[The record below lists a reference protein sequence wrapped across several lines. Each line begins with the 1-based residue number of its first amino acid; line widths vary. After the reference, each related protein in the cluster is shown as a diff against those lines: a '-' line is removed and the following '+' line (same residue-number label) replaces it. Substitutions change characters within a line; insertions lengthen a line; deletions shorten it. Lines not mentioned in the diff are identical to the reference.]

1 MPWISNPGSDR
12 AVTCQRVN
20 FRLEPDRV
28 GASRRSVAEQRGDG
42 RELSLRRPQRRLF
55 YLEAAA
61 LLAGCPVNEAIPS
74 PLTVARAELLYCA
87 LRRIPTTYHDVQTRS
102 DRGVGRGQVSVRQ
115 ALLLEPRPFCVREAR
130 RLGERKLKE
139 WPELFT
145 DDVLK
150 FIAPRK
156 DVCVSANFCIASVTV
171 VVGCSLGSLFS
182 SRFARSPSGVTWSPG
197 GRSPRPRCHFLL
209 GLHHLTLCQTG
220 VRPFVIR
227 IEGMSVPRAPQ
238 PQ

>member
-74 PLTVARAELLYCA
+74 PLTVARAELPVRSEGYQRHITTYRSVEAAEWSWSSLGTA
-87 LRRIPTTYHDVQTRS
+87 GAVARAEAILHPGGSAARRAETQGVARTLRR
-102 DRGVGRGQVSVRQ
+102 
-115 ALLLEPRPFCVREAR
+115 
-130 RLGERKLKE
+130 
-139 WPELFT
+139 
-145 DDVLK
+145 DVLK
-150 FIAPRK
+150 FIARRK
-156 DVCVSANFCIASVTV
+156 DVCVSANFLCSVSYRRRV
-171 VVGCSLGSLFS
+171 VQLRVLFS
-182 SRFARSPSGVTWSPG
+182 SRFARSPSGVARFPG

-220 VRPFVIR
+220 VRSA
-227 IEGMSVPRAPQ
+227 GHSL
-238 PQ
+238 

>member
-156 DVCVSANFCIASVTV
+156 DVCVSANFLYSVSYRRRGVQLRVSVLLEVRQIAERGHVVSGRSIASPAMRTSCS
-171 VVGCSLGSLFS
+171 GCIILRYAKRALD
-182 SRFARSPSGVTWSPG
+182 RS
-197 GRSPRPRCHFLL
+197 
-209 GLHHLTLCQTG
+209 
-220 VRPFVIR
+220 
-227 IEGMSVPRAPQ
+227 
-238 PQ
+238 

>member
-197 GRSPRPRCHFLL
+197 GRSPRPRCAL
-209 GLHHLTLCQTG
+209 
-220 VRPFVIR
+220 PA
-227 IEGMSVPRAPQ
+227 RAASSYVMPNGR
-238 PQ
+238 

>member
-115 ALLLEPRPFCVREAR
+115 ALLLEPRPFCIREAR

-197 GRSPRPRCHFLL
+197 GRSPRPRCAL
-209 GLHHLTLCQTG
+209 
-220 VRPFVIR
+220 PA
-227 IEGMSVPRAPQ
+227 RAASSYVMPNGR
-238 PQ
+238 

>member
-115 ALLLEPRPFCVREAR
+115 ALLLEPRPFCIREAR

-156 DVCVSANFCIASVTV
+156 DVCVSANFLYSVSYRRRGVQLRVSVLLEVRQIAERGHVVSGRSIASPAMRTSCS
-171 VVGCSLGSLFS
+171 GCIILRYAKRALD
-182 SRFARSPSGVTWSPG
+182 RS
-197 GRSPRPRCHFLL
+197 
-209 GLHHLTLCQTG
+209 
-220 VRPFVIR
+220 
-227 IEGMSVPRAPQ
+227 
-238 PQ
+238 

>member
-115 ALLLEPRPFCVREAR
+115 ALLLEPRPFCIREAR

-156 DVCVSANFCIASVTV
+156 DVCVSANFLYSVSYRRRGVQLRVSVLLEVRQIAERGRAVSGRSIASPAMP
-171 VVGCSLGSLFS
+171 LPARAAS
-182 SRFARSPSGVTWSPG
+182 SYVMPN
-197 GRSPRPRCHFLL
+197 GR
-209 GLHHLTLCQTG
+209 
-220 VRPFVIR
+220 
-227 IEGMSVPRAPQ
+227 
-238 PQ
+238 

>member
-1 MPWISNPGSDR
+1 M
-12 AVTCQRVN
+12 V
-20 FRLEPDRV
+20 L
-28 GASRRSVAEQRGDG
+28 

-197 GRSPRPRCHFLL
+197 GRSPRPRCAL
-209 GLHHLTLCQTG
+209 
-220 VRPFVIR
+220 PA
-227 IEGMSVPRAPQ
+227 RAASSYVMPNGR
-238 PQ
+238 

>member
-102 DRGVGRGQVSVRQ
+102 DCGVGRGQVSVRQ
-115 ALLLEPRPFCVREAR
+115 ALLLEPRPFCIREAR

-197 GRSPRPRCHFLL
+197 GRSPRPRCAL
-209 GLHHLTLCQTG
+209 
-220 VRPFVIR
+220 PA
-227 IEGMSVPRAPQ
+227 RAASSYVMPNGR
-238 PQ
+238 

>member
-1 MPWISNPGSDR
+1 
-12 AVTCQRVN
+12 
-20 FRLEPDRV
+20 LEY
-28 GASRRSVAEQRGDG
+28 AEQRGDG

-156 DVCVSANFCIASVTV
+156 DVCVSANFLYSVSYRRRGVQLRVSVLLEVRQIAERGHVVSGRSIASPAMRTSCS
-171 VVGCSLGSLFS
+171 GCIILRYAKRALD
-182 SRFARSPSGVTWSPG
+182 RS
-197 GRSPRPRCHFLL
+197 
-209 GLHHLTLCQTG
+209 
-220 VRPFVIR
+220 
-227 IEGMSVPRAPQ
+227 
-238 PQ
+238 